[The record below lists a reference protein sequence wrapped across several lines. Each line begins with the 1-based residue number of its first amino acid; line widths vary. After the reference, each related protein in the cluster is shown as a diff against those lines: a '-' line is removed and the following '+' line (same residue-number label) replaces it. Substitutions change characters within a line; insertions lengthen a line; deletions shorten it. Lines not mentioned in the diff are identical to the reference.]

1 LRPATGTLLLLLP
14 LTALAGCGST
24 TIDSGKA
31 QSFLNGAIQPTPK
44 TVKCPSGI
52 QAKKGRSFDCSV
64 VAVNGLRYR
73 VTLHIIDD
81 SGHVKVGPAD
91 VHPAH

>member
-1 LRPATGTLLLLLP
+1 LRRAGLTLPFIGLA
-14 LTALAGCGST
+14 ALAGCGST

-31 QSFLNGAIQPTPK
+31 QAFLNTAIQPTPK
-44 TVKCPSGI
+44 TVKCPNGI

-91 VHPAH
+91 VHPAR